1 MSFNSSENKELLLSL
16 LSNNN
21 VYLNYP
27 NFFMKSFHDNIDSI
41 QKKMS
46 GKPLMLMNKE
56 LIKNMSNIEKTTTQ
70 QPTQEKKLDKN
81 EIFQQQL
88 AAHEKNFSESIN
100 IKKPDEID
108 FSDNIE
114 DGEIKDIDKTMQQ
127 REKELEQ
134 IMSSYNSDKATNW
147 LSSKETRTPNLKI
160 QEKNVKID
168 TIDLE
173 KKPKKVRFKNDG
185 IESLFNK
192 LKKNTEPNLFLE
204 KNREAYR
211 EQKGQ
216 NEKQQKVS
224 PRQGTSPEDIKKI
237 LFNQKI
243 ILEKLEKIEKK
254 LYA

>member
-1 MSFNSSENKELLLSL
+1 MSFNSLENKEMLVNL

-27 NFFMKSFHDNIDSI
+27 SFFMKSFHDNIDFI

-56 LIKNMSNIEKTTTQ
+56 LIKNMSNIEKTTT
-70 QPTQEKKLDKN
+70 TQEKKLDKN

-100 IKKPDEID
+100 IKKPEEID

-127 REKELEQ
+127 REKELAE
-134 IMSSYNSDKATNW
+134 IMNAYDSTNATDW
-147 LSSKETRTPNLKI
+147 LSSKETRPPNLKI

-173 KKPKKVRFKNDG
+173 KKPKKVRFNIKNDG

-192 LKKNTEPNLFLE
+192 LKKNTQPNLGKREQNHFLE
-204 KNREAYR
+204 KRE
-211 EQKGQ
+211 G
-216 NEKQQKVS
+216 VS
-224 PRQGTSPEDIKKI
+224 SEDIKKI

-243 ILEKLEKIEKK
+243 ILEKLKKIEEKIYE
-254 LYA
+254 

>member
-1 MSFNSSENKELLLSL
+1 MSFNSLENKELLLSL

-46 GKPLMLMNKE
+46 GKPLILMNKE

-160 QEKNVKID
+160 QEKNVKIE

-185 IESLFNK
+185 IENLFNK

-204 KNREAYR
+204 KK
-211 EQKGQ
+211 EQKG
-216 NEKQQKVS
+216 VS
-224 PRQGTSPEDIKKI
+224 SEDIKKI

>member
-1 MSFNSSENKELLLSL
+1 MLFNSPENNELLLGL
-16 LSNNN
+16 LSHNT

-27 NFFMKSFHDNIDSI
+27 RFFMKSFHDNIQSI
-41 QKKMS
+41 QNEMPDAS
-46 GKPLMLMNKE
+46 LMEMNKV

-70 QPTQEKKLDKN
+70 ERTQEKKLDKN

-100 IKKPDEID
+100 IKKPEEID

-127 REKELEQ
+127 REKELAE
-134 IMSSYNSDKATNW
+134 IMNAYDSNNATDW

-173 KKPKKVRFKNDG
+173 KKPKK
-185 IESLFNK
+185 
-192 LKKNTEPNLFLE
+192 
-204 KNREAYR
+204 
-211 EQKGQ
+211 
-216 NEKQQKVS
+216 KV
-224 PRQGTSPEDIKKI
+224 
-237 LFNQKI
+237 NQI
-243 ILEKLEKIEKK
+243 
-254 LYA
+254 

>member
-1 MSFNSSENKELLLSL
+1 
-16 LSNNN
+16 
-21 VYLNYP
+21 
-27 NFFMKSFHDNIDSI
+27 
-41 QKKMS
+41 
-46 GKPLMLMNKE
+46 
-56 LIKNMSNIEKTTTQ
+56 
-70 QPTQEKKLDKN
+70 
-81 EIFQQQL
+81 
-88 AAHEKNFSESIN
+88 
-100 IKKPDEID
+100 
-108 FSDNIE
+108 
-114 DGEIKDIDKTMQQ
+114 MQQ

-173 KKPKKVRFKNDG
+173 KKQKKVRFNIKNDG

-204 KNREAYR
+204 KNSEAYR
-211 EQKGQ
+211 EQKG
-216 NEKQQKVS
+216 S
-224 PRQGTSPEDIKKI
+224 GWQGTSPEDIKKI

-254 LYA
+254 LYE

>member
-1 MSFNSSENKELLLSL
+1 
-16 LSNNN
+16 
-21 VYLNYP
+21 
-27 NFFMKSFHDNIDSI
+27 
-41 QKKMS
+41 MS

-70 QPTQEKKLDKN
+70 RPTQEKKLDKN

-173 KKPKKVRFKNDG
+173 KKPKKVRFN
-185 IESLFNK
+185 ININHFI
-192 LKKNTEPNLFLE
+192 
-204 KNREAYR
+204 AY
-211 EQKGQ
+211 
-216 NEKQQKVS
+216 
-224 PRQGTSPEDIKKI
+224 
-237 LFNQKI
+237 I
-243 ILEKLEKIEKK
+243 I
-254 LYA
+254 